1 MTSLMS
7 QETNGQK
14 PYATLQ
20 ILGTA
25 EDYSGVRGVLFAD
38 TYGVANLDDT
48 KAVSYQWFADGDVI
62 SGATQQTLDVGD
74 YFSLVENKD
83 ITVSLTYTDNASQQ
97 TTITSAEMPFGG
109 FRIVANAEDGRNEW
123 QWETVSEEVDISV
136 NPYPLVESYSKN
148 GTSNTS
154 GTSAGSAHNITAVKA
169 SDEGFTAREGEN
181 VIRIYANGD
190 KSNRSELAHLN
201 NETKFQEGEE
211 FYFSGSFYASRE
223 EWDPV
228 TEDHST
234 VITQLKQYGGGD
246 PNFELRLSNEGDY
259 KMSWRAV
266 PHDLT
271 SHQDLG
277 YATPDAWND
286 LKIYMKHS
294 QDSDGIFQVWLND
307 QQVVDYQGSTMY
319 RDADGYLKFGM
330 YTEIFDE
337 RVLFWDAIDISDHLT
352 TDFDTWLS
360 SGNNLPSITLIGVT
374 NNQQFEDSGSVVISG
389 VANDPSGNQL
399 GSTGGIQ
406 TVELFRNDVRLKST
420 TDENFSF
427 SELNLDNG
435 EHTLRVVVEDTDGN
449 KAEEIVTV
457 WVGNK
462 PPVVL
467 LENQGTLADHALAE
481 QLTLSATAYDE
492 DGSVSGVSFYV
503 NDEMLDTVN
512 TPIDG
517 KYLLPWNSTTPGM
530 YTFSARSFDDEG
542 DIGVSQDRY
551 VALGDHLKS
560 LEILS
565 SEDANIKPADPDY
578 NGDWGELGVYGKESD
593 PKVAILSFD
602 VSELASAG
610 AIRTAALDVYVT
622 DLRTETKSTHQFSV
636 YSTDNSEWDETTVTS
651 ENGPT
656 KGTLVDTITIDVERE
671 TFSFDIATALKNALA
686 AGSNNLTL
694 WIEDAN
700 LNDDIREE
708 FDFHSWKKDNPPK
721 ITVKYG
727 EFSLNAQYNE
737 GTQEIVVDNNG
748 DHDNAQIDGGTNN
761 AGAGTNNSTAGATR
775 LFAIQDASIQENSS
789 TNGNWS
795 KNEVYGGSAPIVA
808 LVEFDLSS
816 VSQGDKVQSATF
828 SPYIRSLKDNPSSDF
843 SIYSTSSKEWSQES
857 VNWGTRPL
865 KEELLDTVQITQSG
879 SYVDF
884 DVAKAVQQAI
894 DNGQSTV
901 TFWIED
907 SENEYQGFEFDSV
920 NQNPDYP
927 NEPQLNVVLGE
938 FIGDA
943 DLADQDEAG
952 NDVVTVSS
960 TVVTNNSVSQ
970 SFKDV
975 NSLQI
980 VGSTVNDKDWDQHA
994 GGGHLRADLPQ
1005 LNDRDT
1011 SAVITFQWYADDL
1024 AISGATASDLIL
1036 EDYNISSEAIHLVAT
1051 YSTLSG
1057 EQVTVTS
1064 PTLEQG
1070 DWRIF
1075 SGGEDGTI
1083 SGNNP
1088 VPFMETYSFSNSSRT
1103 HNGDGWYEGRILAS
1117 DTHSITSVGA
1127 AETGLSAIEGD
1138 RIIRIAATE
1147 GSKRAEL
1154 GNRNWNTRVQ
1164 ENQDLYI
1171 SEKIYLPKEEWGVV
1185 TQYSTLIFQHKQ
1197 YPGADPN
1204 FELRLSN
1211 EGNYKLFV
1219 QSPYGHYGLTG
1230 AKHNDHTIATLS
1242 PDRWHDLK
1250 IHLIP
1255 SQDDSLG
1262 QVTIYLDGETVFS
1275 GTGTNLN
1282 DRDNTNDSFL
1292 KLGMYTNIED
1302 SRHYYVDAV
1311 EMSTFLPSTVN
1322 DWVTGDRQVSNTI
1335 ADTAGSDLLVG
1346 TAQADNIS
1354 AGEGAD
1360 LVQAEA
1366 GNDTIT
1372 LQSSDT
1378 WSSFYLA
1385 RNVETNDQQALDR
1398 KTKYS
1403 TVIDAGDDADT
1414 LILSDSSTG
1423 DAFFLHDSYSGLHN
1437 SLTEIDDG
1445 LGRTTVARALNL
1457 ETIKAGEGNDIVDLT
1472 SPTFDMGGI
1481 ALTLEGE
1488 DGDDILWAA
1497 EGDDTLNGGAG
1508 NDVLFGGEGNDTLI
1522 GGSDADVFEF
1532 VSSTNTQ
1539 TDTIND
1545 YSSDDKLKFYLASGQ
1560 SELDQSNISNGNLV
1574 WNNLTIDLMGMD
1586 VTSLDQLNIVY
1597 DTI

>member
-1 MTSLMS
+1 MVSLVS
-7 QETNGQK
+7 QENNGQK
-14 PYATLQ
+14 PNATLQ

-83 ITVSLTYTDNASQQ
+83 ITVSLTFTDNASQE

-123 QWETVSEEVDISV
+123 QWETVSEEVDTSV
-136 NPYPLVESYSKN
+136 NPYPLVESYSWN

-190 KSNRSELAHLN
+190 RSNRSELAHLN

-259 KMSWRAV
+259 KMTWRAV
-266 PHDLT
+266 PHDLK

-294 QDSDGIFQVWLND
+294 QGSDGIFQVWLND
-307 QQVVDYQGSTMY
+307 QQVIDYQGSTMY

-389 VANDPSGNQL
+389 VANDLSGNQL

-406 TVELFRNDVRLKST
+406 KVELFRNDVHLKST
-420 TDENFSF
+420 TDANFSF

-435 EHTLRVVVEDTDGN
+435 EHALRVVVEDTDGN

-512 TPIDG
+512 TPTDG
-517 KYLLPWNSTTPGM
+517 KYLLPWSSTNPGM
-530 YTFSARSFDDEG
+530 YTFSARAFDDEG
-542 DIGVSQDRY
+542 DIGVSQDWY
-551 VALGDHLKS
+551 VAVEDDLKS

-565 SEDANIKPADPDY
+565 SEDANIKPADADY
-578 NGDWGELGVYGKESD
+578 NGNWGELGVYGKESD

-622 DLRTETKSTHQFSV
+622 DLRTETESTYQFSI

-651 ENGPT
+651 ANGPT
-656 KGTLVDTITIDVERE
+656 KGTLVDTITIDDERE
-671 TFSFDIATALKNALA
+671 TFSFDIAAALKNALA
-686 AGSNNLTL
+686 EGSSNLTL

-708 FDFHSWKKDNPPK
+708 FEFHSWKKDNPPK
-721 ITVKYG
+721 ITIEYG

-748 DHDNAQIDGGTNN
+748 DHDDAQIDGGTNN
-761 AGAGTNNSTAGATR
+761 VGEGTNNSTAGATR
-775 LFAIQDASIQENSS
+775 LYAIQDASILANSN

-795 KNEVYGGSAPIVA
+795 KNEVYGGSTSVVA

-816 VSQGDKVQSATF
+816 FSQGDKVKSATF
-828 SPYIRSLKDNPSSDF
+828 SPYIRSLIDKPSSDF
-843 SIYSTSSKEWSQES
+843 SIYSTSSKEWNQDSIEWS
-857 VNWGTRPL
+857 TRPL
-865 KEELLDTVQITQSG
+865 KEELLDTVLITQSG
-879 SYVDF
+879 NYVDF

-901 TFWIED
+901 TFWVED
-907 SENEYQGFEFDSV
+907 SENENQGFEFDSV

-938 FIGDA
+938 FIEDS
-943 DLADQDEAG
+943 DLAD
-952 NDVVTVSS
+952 
-960 TVVTNNSVSQ
+960 
-970 SFKDV
+970 
-975 NSLQI
+975 
-980 VGSTVNDKDWDQHA
+980 
-994 GGGHLRADLPQ
+994 
-1005 LNDRDT
+1005 T
-1011 SAVITFQWYADDL
+1011 S
-1024 AISGATASDLIL
+1024 
-1036 EDYNISSEAIHLVAT
+1036 
-1051 YSTLSG
+1051 
-1057 EQVTVTS
+1057 
-1064 PTLEQG
+1064 
-1070 DWRIF
+1070 
-1075 SGGEDGTI
+1075 
-1083 SGNNP
+1083 
-1088 VPFMETYSFSNSSRT
+1088 
-1103 HNGDGWYEGRILAS
+1103 
-1117 DTHSITSVGA
+1117 
-1127 AETGLSAIEGD
+1127 
-1138 RIIRIAATE
+1138 
-1147 GSKRAEL
+1147 
-1154 GNRNWNTRVQ
+1154 
-1164 ENQDLYI
+1164 
-1171 SEKIYLPKEEWGVV
+1171 
-1185 TQYSTLIFQHKQ
+1185 
-1197 YPGADPN
+1197 
-1204 FELRLSN
+1204 
-1211 EGNYKLFV
+1211 
-1219 QSPYGHYGLTG
+1219 
-1230 AKHNDHTIATLS
+1230 
-1242 PDRWHDLK
+1242 
-1250 IHLIP
+1250 
-1255 SQDDSLG
+1255 
-1262 QVTIYLDGETVFS
+1262 
-1275 GTGTNLN
+1275 
-1282 DRDNTNDSFL
+1282 
-1292 KLGMYTNIED
+1292 
-1302 SRHYYVDAV
+1302 
-1311 EMSTFLPSTVN
+1311 
-1322 DWVTGDRQVSNTI
+1322 
-1335 ADTAGSDLLVG
+1335 GSDLLAG
-1346 TAQADNIS
+1346 TAQADNIT
-1354 AGEGAD
+1354 AGEGTD
-1360 LVQAEA
+1360 LVQADA
-1366 GNDTIT
+1366 GIVDDGIAETTPAFDIVLLSQTDGVATFAIYADESVDPDNDGTGSFEFTLSHDQANMLIDASSYASGTGYTGVPNYNATTGVLTTGAFAFPNVTDTSIPLATFSATILNET
-1372 LQSSDT
+1372 SPISLTISDVLVDADPYDDVT
-1378 WSSFYLA
+1378 ESFDFSTMSV
-1385 RNVETNDQQALDR
+1385 RVTTLDR
-1398 KTKYS
+1398 FGNNLTP
-1403 TVIDAGDDADT
+1403 DT
-1414 LILSDSSTG
+1414 CVGYEATEAISPASSTG
-1423 DAFFLHDSYSGLHN
+1423 N
-1437 SLTEIDDG
+1437 
-1445 LGRTTVARALNL
+1445 TTV
-1457 ETIKAGEGNDIVDLT
+1457 
-1472 SPTFDMGGI
+1472 FDV
-1481 ALTLEGE
+1481 T
-1488 DGDDILWAA
+1488 
-1497 EGDDTLNGGAG
+1497 T
-1508 NDVLFGGEGNDTLI
+1508 
-1522 GGSDADVFEF
+1522 GSDAYVSAYKDIDDASDRAIGAFDALQAIRLAVGLDKSDGTSEWHDFIAADINQDGRVGADDALNILKFAVGLDDGPSAEWVFVDSDEDYSGIGRSNTSYDQGVMLMDVFA
-1532 VSSTNTQ
+1532 
-1539 TDTIND
+1539 DTSVDMTGILLGD
-1545 YSSDDKLKFYLASGQ
+1545 
-1560 SELDQSNISNGNLV
+1560 LDGSFIA
-1574 WNNLTIDLMGMD
+1574 
-1586 VTSLDQLNIVY
+1586 
-1597 DTI
+1597 